1 MPWLRTNNGMTGATA
16 PPVDTPPSEL
26 ATVVAR
32 YRANALGVLLFL
44 LVDDYESR
52 FLAAYRKLG
61 FDDVLRS
68 HGAVMRHLDGSGA
81 SISELS
87 LRAGITK
94 QTIGKIVRQLEG
106 LGYLSV
112 VTSSEDRR
120 ARIVRFSLRGERLV
134 SASSRIVDDIR
145 KHYRQRLGER
155 MFIRLNQLLD
165 AITGKLEVQPRSH
178 SSGDAQRF
186 VHFGRLLVELAGDFE
201 KRLRAQLSAA
211 SARRISRPGLTQ
223 LYHLGE
229 GGVTISE
236 LAEAQPLTVQ
246 AVSLTVRQLAAQS
259 LVSVRECSGDSRA
272 KRITLGAPGIQF
284 MGELTEAC
292 ARVRG
297 YYAQL
302 LGADE
307 LGELEGIIRKL
318 QLAL

>member
-1 MPWLRTNNGMTGATA
+1 MTNLTSSKLN
-16 PPVDTPPSEL
+16 PPASEL
-26 ATVVAR
+26 AAAR
-32 YRANALGVLLFL
+32 YRDNALGVLLFL

-68 HGAVMRHLDGSGA
+68 HGAVMRHLDSSCA

-94 QTIGKIVRQLEG
+94 QTIGKIVRQLEC

-134 SASSRIVDDIR
+134 SASNRVVDEIR
-145 KHYRQRLGER
+145 KHYRQRLGEQI
-155 MFIRLNQLLD
+155 FIRLNQLLD
-165 AITGKLEVQPRSH
+165 AVTAELGVQPRSH

-186 VHFGRLLVELAGDFE
+186 LHFGRLLVELACDFE
-201 KRLRAQLSAA
+201 RRLHAQLSAT

-223 LYHLGE
+223 LYHLGA

-236 LAEAQPLTVQ
+236 LAEAQLLTVQ
-246 AVSLTVRQLAAQS
+246 AVSLTVRQLAVQS
-259 LVSVRECSGDSRA
+259 LVAVRECSGDSRA
-272 KRITLGAPGIQF
+272 KRVRLGESGIQF
-284 MGELTEAC
+284 MHELADAC
-292 ARVRG
+292 TSVRG

-307 LGELEGIIRKL
+307 LAELENTIKKL